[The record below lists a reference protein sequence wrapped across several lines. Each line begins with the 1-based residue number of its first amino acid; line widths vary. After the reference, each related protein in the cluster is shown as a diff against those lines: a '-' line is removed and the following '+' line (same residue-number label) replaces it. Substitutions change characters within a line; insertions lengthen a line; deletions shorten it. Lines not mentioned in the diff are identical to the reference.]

1 MNQPRCTA
9 SAKHG
14 GSCRAFALPGRETCR
29 VHAPEYAAAVQAD
42 RVRGGQMAGR
52 LRAIE
57 GKRKRL
63 DSPRALVKFL
73 SDVAVNTLSGSID
86 PSVSRAVVYA
96 VATLR
101 QTMESAD
108 LEQRLARLEQQLAQQ
123 GTKRWA

>member
-1 MNQPRCTA
+1 MSQPTCGALTKA
-9 SAKHG
+9 G
-14 GSCRAFALPGRETCR
+14 TSCRAFVPPGREAC
-29 VHAPEYAAAVQAD
+29 VSHDPAMADAVAAARIKGGTAAAK
-42 RVRGGQMAGR
+42 VRLLQGR
-52 LRAIE
+52 RL
-57 GKRKRL
+57 RL

-73 SDVAVNTLSGSID
+73 SDVAVDTLSGSID